1 MMKKLCALALALLLA
16 MSLAACG
23 SGGGNESKPETV
35 VTEFC
40 EALKALDGE
49 KANACLAAPLP
60 EGSFSDEAA
69 LPEDIP
75 NAQAIVDQVYSWAAQ
90 MTYTLGEVTVDGE
103 TATVPVHITYVNAA
117 DVFTQALSEYFL
129 QAFSLALTGADEEQ
143 LTQLMMDLLKEKME
157 TVSTST
163 GEADL
168 TFTCRRIDGQWKIA
182 ALSDD
187 QLDVLARLISCGI
200 SDLAAQLEDAF
211 GQEG

>member
-103 TATVPVHITYVNAA
+103 TATVPVQITYVDAV
-117 DVFTQALSEYFL
+117 DVFTEALGEYFL
-129 QAFSLALTGADEEQ
+129 QAFGLALTGADEEQ

-157 TVSTST
+157 TVYTST

-182 ALSDD
+182 ALTDD

>member
-1 MMKKLCALALALLLA
+1 MMKKLCARALALLLA

-49 KANACLAAPLP
+49 KANACLTTPMSDAL
-60 EGSFSDEAA
+60 FSEDANM
-69 LPEDIP
+69 PEDIP
-75 NAQAIVDQVYSWAAQ
+75 DSQEMEDQFNAWAAQ

-168 TFTCRRIDGQWKIA
+168 TFTCQQTDGEWKIA
-182 ALSDD
+182 ALTDD
-187 QLDVLARLISCGI
+187 QLTSLTRILSCGI
-200 SDLAAQLEDAF
+200 LDVTQDLEESF
-211 GQEG
+211 GA

>member
-1 MMKKLCALALALLLA
+1 MMKKLCALALALLLT
-16 MSLAACG
+16 MSLAAC
-23 SGGGNESKPETV
+23 GGGNESKPETV

-129 QAFSLALTGADEEQ
+129 QALSLALTGADEEQ

>member
-49 KANACLAAPLP
+49 KANACLAAPMSDAL
-60 EGSFSDEAA
+60 FSEDANM
-69 LPEDIP
+69 PEDIP
-75 NAQAIVDQVYSWAAQ
+75 DSQEMEDQFNAWAAQ

-168 TFTCRRIDGQWKIA
+168 TFTCQQTDGEWKIA
-182 ALSDD
+182 ALTDD
-187 QLDVLARLISCGI
+187 QLTSLTRILSCGI
-200 SDLAAQLEDAF
+200 LDVTQELEESF
-211 GQEG
+211 GA